1 MRSNERR
8 HGQAVRQRS
17 ATPLSPVRFRV
28 APPKT
33 KNQSVRTG
41 FLFFAS
47 SPVGPA
53 LCARRTESGSKDSRC
68 RWHLEIPGV
77 PFRALEGPGMALFFL
92 MERNSVPFLFF
103 ASSPVGAA
111 LCARRT
117 ESGSKDS
124 RCRGHLEIP
133 GVLFR
138 APEGPGMALFVRI
151 ARFCFAIFGS
161 VKYLVLALSCG
172 TFLQKLSYNV
182 TGTLPNMIRQGDYY
196 GTIYQSGPIV
206 I

>member
-53 LCARRTESGSKDSRC
+53 LCAWRTESGSKDSRC

-77 PFRALEGPGMALFFL
+77 PFSALDGRGTALFFL
-92 MERNSVPFLFF
+92 MERNGVPFFVF
-103 ASSPVGAA
+103 RVIT
-111 LCARRT
+111 RRC
-117 ESGSKDS
+117 GSVR
-124 RCRGHLEIP
+124 RC
-133 GVLFR
+133 
-138 APEGPGMALFVRI
+138 
-151 ARFCFAIFGS
+151 FCFSLNNTLQFFEQKM
-161 VKYLVLALSCG
+161 VKGVAKKRCVW
-172 TFLQKLSYNV
+172 YNSTV
-182 TGTLPNMIRQGDYY
+182 KST
-196 GTIYQSGPIV
+196 
-206 I
+206 

>member
-1 MRSNERR
+1 MSLVQFRPEAPPADLAHLVERNLAKVEVAGSIPVIRSKNMGTKNVPIIIRR

-47 SPVGPA
+47 SPVGSA
-53 LCARRTESGSKDSRC
+53 LCAWRTESGSKDSRC

-77 PFRALEGPGMALFFL
+77 PFSALEG
-92 MERNSVPFLFF
+92 
-103 ASSPVGAA
+103 
-111 LCARRT
+111 
-117 ESGSKDS
+117 
-124 RCRGHLEIP
+124 H
-133 GVLFR
+133 
-138 APEGPGMALFVRI
+138 GMALFVRI
-151 ARFCFAIFGS
+151 ARFCFAIFGT

-172 TFLQKLSYNV
+172 TFLQKLSYNASFF
-182 TGTLPNMIRQGDYY
+182 Y
-196 GTIYQSGPIV
+196 TILSGMYIAF